1 MIPNITPINTYPLS
15 FSSHSLTKPS
25 SSSDPFHSMA
35 SLLSLL
41 SLFLLL
47 PITMAN
53 TTDLHFYMHDTL
65 SGRSPTAIRS
75 VVGPVAL
82 PSMPF
87 NFGDLYMIDDP
98 LTRGPSPSS
107 EILGRAQGFYSFAS
121 LSDQSLLLAVNL
133 VLDSGEYNGSTLTV
147 LGRDRILDPVRE
159 LPVVGG
165 TGAFRMTRGY
175 VLLKTNWLNQ
185 TTGDAVVEMDVHVFD
200 DADLDG
206 GDDDEDGPAASPEP
220 SHNSNR
226 AIGRNFKWDLKIIS
240 IYICALIFYT
250 CGIDHIFS

>member
-1 MIPNITPINTYPLS
+1 
-15 FSSHSLTKPS
+15 
-25 SSSDPFHSMA
+25 MA

-47 PITMAN
+47 PITTAN

-65 SGRSPTAIRS
+65 SGRNPTAIRS

-82 PSMPF
+82 PSTSI

-107 EILGRAQGFYSFAS
+107 ELLGRAQGFYSVAS
-121 LSDQSLLLAVNL
+121 LSDQSLLMAVNL

-165 TGAFRMTRGY
+165 TGAFRMKRGY
-175 VLLKTNWLNQ
+175 VLLKTNWFNQ

-200 DADLDG
+200 DADLDDG
-206 GDDDEDGPAASPEP
+206 DDEDGPAASPEQ
-220 SHNSNR
+220 SHNSNG

-250 CGIDHIFS
+250 WGIDQIFS